1 MKNLVFLGF
10 IAGVLGTFSAILIT
24 DAISFKTNWEYF
36 AVGSVISV
44 IISVMLARVIYGKY
58 MELTKDSQDAI
69 RRAQHAIKNR

>member
-24 DAISFKTNWEYF
+24 DAISLKTNWEYF